1 MMLVIS
7 EHDIDN
13 ACVAWQCGFKCTNI
27 IYIYIYIYIKC
38 HAMSR
43 HAMSNHVMSYHV
55 IDMSCHNIGH
65 TEAYACYS
73 MCIVLGML
81 LLHGNS

>member
-27 IYIYIYIYIKC
+27 ISTVC

-43 HAMSNHVMSYHV
+43 HAMSYHVMSYHV

>member
-1 MMLVIS
+1 MLVIS

-27 IYIYIYIYIKC
+27 IYIVC

-43 HAMSNHVMSYHV
+43 HAMSYHVMSYHV
-55 IDMSCHNIGH
+55 IDMSSHNIGH